1 MIVESS
7 SWMKR
12 LVHMFPK
19 VLLLS
24 LALIPLQIHAQAPA
38 PEKPAK
44 PLAYDNP
51 SATDE
56 DFPFQ
61 GEYVGEVD
69 GAKLGVQI
77 IALGR
82 GEFEAVGYPGGL
94 PGAGWDGDRAK
105 IVRSKGQRAD
115 DAVSVRF
122 EHNDVIGEVDGVKIH
137 VSKKDAGA
145 VAELERVDRRSPTL
159 GAAPP
164 EGAVVLFDGKENKF
178 PGAKVTPDGLL
189 TQGATSSEKFGD
201 CSIHIEFRLP
211 YMPSARGQGRGNSG
225 LYVQGRYEIQ
235 MLDSFGLEGKDNECG
250 GLYKI
255 AAPKLNMCFS
265 PLTWQT
271 YDIDFTAA
279 KFNAEG
285 KKTSNARLTV
295 KLNGVAIHEN
305 LELPGTTGGAQLK
318 ETAEPG
324 PFHLQN
330 HGNPVR
336 YRNIWAVRK

>member
-1 MIVESS
+1 
-7 SWMKR
+7 
-12 LVHMFPK
+12 MFRKPLFF
-19 VLLLS
+19 LL
-24 LALIPLQIHAQAPA
+24 PLFTAQLHAQAPEPA
-38 PEKPAK
+38 PPEKPAP

-56 DFPFQ
+56 DFPYQ
-61 GEYVGEVD
+61 GEYAGEVD
-69 GAKLGVQI
+69 GAKYGVQV

-82 GEFEAVGYPGGL
+82 GDFEAVGYPGGL
-94 PGAGWDGDRAK
+94 PGDGWDGNREK
-105 IVRSKGQRAD
+105 IVRAKGVRGEG
-115 DAVSVRF
+115 AVSVRF
-122 EHNDVIGEVDGVKIH
+122 EHDDLKAEADGVKIY
-137 VSKKDAGA
+137 VSKKEGEQ
-145 VAELERVDRRSPTL
+145 VMELERVDRKSPTL

-164 EGAVVLFDGKENKF
+164 AGAVVLFDGKENRF
-178 PGAKVTPDGLL
+178 PGAKVTDDGLL
-189 TQGATSSEKFGD
+189 TQGATSSEKVGD

-255 AAPKLNMCFS
+255 AAPKVNMCFS
-265 PLTWQT
+265 PLSWQT

-279 KFNAEG
+279 KFDAEG
-285 KKTSNARLTV
+285 KKTANARLTV
-295 KLNGVAIHEN
+295 KFNGVAIHEN

-324 PFHLQN
+324 PLHLQN

-336 YRNIWAVRK
+336 YRNIWVLKK